1 MDCASITPA
10 KKRGYLDCI
19 AGCMKSG
26 KSSELLRRLVI
37 EKEIGNKVLYINSS
51 KDTRCDASAFS
62 THNPLF
68 SKVMHIDSITA
79 TFLEEV
85 PISTISE
92 YDVIGVDEA
101 QFFSDLEKV
110 VEWVEQFSK
119 RACVAGLTTSY
130 DRKKFGKL
138 LDLECY
144 ADTFVKLVGYCER
157 CAPLKRRHA
166 PFTHKIEKNGLLEE
180 AGGKDKYM
188 TVCRECYLEL
198 NEK

>member
-1 MDCASITPA
+1 MALY

-37 EKEIGNKVLYINSS
+37 EKEIGNRVLYINSA
-51 KDTRCDASAFS
+51 KDTRCVESAFS

-68 SKVMHIDSITA
+68 SKSLHIHAISVLL
-79 TFLEEV
+79 LESV
-85 PISTISE
+85 DVNTLSQ

-101 QFFSDLEKV
+101 QFFDDLEKV
-110 VEWVEQFSK
+110 VEWVERYSK
-119 RACVAGLTTSY
+119 RVCVAGLTTSY

-138 LDLECY
+138 LDLEAY
-144 ADTFVKLVGYCER
+144 ADTFVKLVGYCEK
-157 CAPLKRRHA
+157 CAPTKRRHA
-166 PFTHKIEKNGLLEE
+166 PFTHKIEKNGLIEE

-198 NEK
+198 NSST